1 MNKTDNRAI
10 ALQKELDSAKQS
22 QQKLVR
28 SFKFQIDQLSQLL
41 IRLSKFY
48 EGADKDIDKEM
59 QSLRSHLGGK
69 ANFALAEVSI
79 SKLNSLLIENADYM
93 RNQNSKT
100 LALLDNSVKDLL
112 NRDGL
117 SNGIRDEVR
126 SLLDELQKHQAS
138 IYTSLP
144 FFEQALNIYQ
154 QALSNSAKR
163 QRASD
168 SSPVNSTEISVTD
181 KLHKEISQELH
192 ELILQLASGNSA
204 SPELSKIKLQLI
216 KGINHEELLE
226 CCLIIIRTI
235 LKDVIKER
243 KYAEQFV
250 HGLHQSLTKMNES
263 VTQSL
268 DDAQNQFQLK
278 VESNSSLRE
287 HVQGIGEAVDNAKDL
302 KELKD
307 KASEYLAKMTNTLD
321 TRESADQ
328 EEQKVLMDLLNDMR
342 DQLTNLEQEAASYK
356 NRLLEQKL
364 NSHQD
369 PLTRIPNR
377 TAYNERLDIEYKRWK
392 RYKSD
397 LCMAVIDIDHFKSIN
412 DNYGHAAGDKTLQV
426 IVKQISKCLRST
438 DFLARWGGEEFV
450 LLFPQT
456 SISAL
461 EKPLETIRKKVES
474 IPFKFKDKSVT
485 ITVSAGATNFTD
497 KDELDEVFERADKAL
512 YRAKNEGR
520 NRFVISEG

>member
-1 MNKTDNRAI
+1 MNKTDNQAI
-10 ALQKELDSAKQS
+10 TLQKELDNAKQS

-28 SFKFQIDQLSQLL
+28 SFKFQIQQLSQLL

-48 EGADKDIDKEM
+48 EGADKDIDKEL
-59 QSLRSHLGGK
+59 QNLRSHLGGK

-79 SKLNSLLIENADYM
+79 QKLNSLLIENADYM
-93 RNQNSKT
+93 RTQNTKT
-100 LALLDNSVKDLL
+100 LNLLESSVKDLL

-117 SNGIRDEVR
+117 STGIKTEVR

-144 FFEQALNIYQ
+144 YFEQALNIYQ
-154 QALSNSAKR
+154 QALSNSVKR
-163 QRASD
+163 HRASD
-168 SSPVNSTEISVTD
+168 TSPVNSTDISVTD

-192 ELILQLASGNSA
+192 ELILQLASGPDT
-204 SPELSKIKLQLI
+204 SPELNRIKLQLI

-263 VTQSL
+263 VSQTL
-268 DDAQNQFQLK
+268 VDAQSQYQLK
-278 VESNSSLRE
+278 IESNSSLRE
-287 HVQGIGEAVDNAKDL
+287 HVQDIGEAVDSAKDL
-302 KELKD
+302 KGLKQ
-307 KASEYLAKMTNTLD
+307 KAQGYLEKMTDTLD
-321 TRESADQ
+321 SREKIDQ
-328 EEQKVLMDLLNDMR
+328 EEQKVLMGLLNDMHE
-342 DQLTNLEQEAASYK
+342 QLTNLEQEAASYK

-377 TAYNERLDIEYKRWK
+377 AAYNERLDIEYKRWR

-397 LCMAVIDIDHFKSIN
+397 LCMAVIDIDHFKNIN
-412 DNYGHAAGDKTLQV
+412 DSYGHAAGDKTLQV

-456 SISAL
+456 SITAL
-461 EKPLETIRKKVES
+461 GKPLEAIRKKVES

-485 ITVSAGATNFTD
+485 ITISAGATNFTD
-497 KDELDEVFERADKAL
+497 KDELDEVFERADQAL
-512 YRAKNEGR
+512 YQAKDEGR
-520 NRFVISEG
+520 NRFIISQG